1 MATIYRKTEKGRL
14 EIDTRAHRLT
24 PRLRAALILVDGQ
37 RSQAELAKLVPPN
50 AALFDTLV
58 ADGFIEQVAR
68 PGGDDR
74 SHSNTEKTQPLPV
87 LRDSLAL
94 AAKAGVAPADRAPA
108 NRAAA
113 PHDAP
118 ATASSAP
125 LPTASGPAQ
134 RRRPEPAAPISD
146 LERRRAEALVAL
158 TEAVGA
164 KSRRLAQRIEQAN
177 DEMKLR
183 PLLVQARNL
192 ILSAKGAPAADDFVA
207 RFLS

>member
-37 RSQAELAKLVPPN
+37 RSHTELAKLVPPN

-58 ADGFIEQVAR
+58 AEGFIEQVAR
-68 PGGDDR
+68 PGRDDR
-74 SHSNTEKTQPLPV
+74 GHSNTEKTQPLPV
-87 LRDSLAL
+87 LRDSVTLAPSVGQV
-94 AAKAGVAPADRAPA
+94 AAGASAARRGASA
-108 NRAAA
+108 NAAA
-113 PHDAP
+113 PMP
-118 ATASSAP
+118 PASSGSV
-125 LPTASGPAQ
+125 L

-146 LERRRAEALVAL
+146 LERRRAEAVLTL

-164 KSRRLAQRIEQAN
+164 KSRTLVRRIEQAN

-192 ILSAKGAPAADDFVA
+192 ILSAKGAPAADHFVA